1 MERMEATRFE
11 RLVAEHKDAVY
22 RQMARVCS
30 GREDAEDAL
39 ATALMLAYQ
48 SLHQLKDET
57 AFRGWLAMIGRR
69 VCSRMRQHPKMQEV
83 WDYAESH
90 DLVNEEESLEMEV
103 LKGCVK
109 QAIAELAD
117 GYREV
122 YEACEI
128 EEHSLAHVAKELG
141 ITEAAAKS
149 RLYRAR
155 VMVREQLDHSICAM

>member
-1 MERMEATRFE
+1 MESSQFE
-11 RLVAEHKDAVY
+11 LMVEEHKDAVY
-22 RQMARVCS
+22 RQMTRVCN

-39 ATALMLAYQ
+39 ATAIMLAFQ
-48 SLHQLKDET
+48 SLHQLKDEG

-83 WDYAESH
+83 WEYADAHQLIDRDAEPF
-90 DLVNEEESLEMEV
+90 EMEV

-109 QAIAELAD
+109 QAVEELD
-117 GYREV
+117 ESYRQV

-128 EEHSLAHVAKELG
+128 EEHSLADAAKQLG

-149 RLYRAR
+149 RLHRAR
-155 VMVREQLDHSICAM
+155 AMVRDRLDHSICAR

>member
-1 MERMEATRFE
+1 MEAIRFE

-22 RQMARVCS
+22 RQMVRVCS

-39 ATALMLAYQ
+39 ATALLLAYQ
-48 SLHQLKDET
+48 SLHQLKDE
-57 AFRGWLAMIGRR
+57 ASIRGWLAMIGRR
-69 VCSRMRQHPKMQEV
+69 VCSRMRQHHKMQEV

-90 DLVNEEESLEMEV
+90 QLVDEEALPFEMEV

-109 QAIAELAD
+109 QAVDELAD

-122 YEACEI
+122 YVACEI
-128 EEHSLAHVAKELG
+128 EERSLADVAKELE

-149 RLYRAR
+149 RLHRAR
-155 VMVREQLDHSICAM
+155 AMVRERLDHSICAM